1 MIGKHRVQIGDN
13 TIRYDFVLSRNIT
26 IIRGDSGTGK
36 TTLYNL
42 IQEMNQKKNS
52 GIAWNCDCG
61 CYALTDFDW
70 EDVIE
75 RHPKSIIFVDENFS
89 SMRSEK
95 FASIVNSADNYF
107 VLITRAYLPMLA
119 YSIKEVYSM
128 HVSGKYATLNNEY
141 EITVNELQNV
151 YSSTLSYPPRL
162 ITPDYVLCEDSNSGL
177 EMFHALAERVSAEC
191 HSAHGKSNIP
201 EKVLDFEENK
211 TYLIIVD
218 GAAYGPEM
226 GATVRYIEDHFNC
239 YLYAPESF
247 EWLIL
252 SSGILKDAET
262 TQILQTPSNYI
273 DSKKYFSWERY
284 FTELLTEK
292 TSRTYLNYTKKTLN
306 EAYLNDGTKN
316 AILRQMGKLKI
327 D

>member
-13 TIRYDFVLSRNIT
+13 TIRYDLVLSRNIT

-218 GAAYGPEM
+218 GAAYGPEID
-226 GATVRYIEDHFNC
+226 TKEFQVEKVITLPSEQ
-239 YLYAPESF
+239 YA
-247 EWLIL
+247 
-252 SSGILKDAET
+252 
-262 TQILQTPSNYI
+262 
-273 DSKKYFSWERY
+273 Y
-284 FTELLTEK
+284 FTQHLMKEHDFIKENVDLMYEKDGVWHCLLVAGEGMDEGVLVE
-292 TSRTYLNYTKKTLN
+292 S
-306 EAYLNDGTKN
+306 EGSAY
-316 AILRQMGKLKI
+316 ARYSAFVPFAQEIIRQYQDMQETQTDVMQMKM
-327 D
+327 